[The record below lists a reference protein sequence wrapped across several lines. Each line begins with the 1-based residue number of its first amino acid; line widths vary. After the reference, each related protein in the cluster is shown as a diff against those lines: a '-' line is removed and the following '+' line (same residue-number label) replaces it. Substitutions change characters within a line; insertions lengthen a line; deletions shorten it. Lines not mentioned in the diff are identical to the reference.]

1 MDNLNQSNI
10 FSTDY
15 RSVPSG
21 VGSIKKSDGSLI
33 MIQYKGCNPE
43 LVEGIYSDIIYI
55 DYDFGVDFKEASEE
69 LLRILEEHNV
79 SFIYD
84 YDLAEDMDLDN
95 GYIPYDQF
103 AEFRRFYY

>member
-15 RSVPSG
+15 RSPPSG
-21 VGSIKKSDGSLI
+21 AGSIKKTDGSLI
-33 MIQYKGCNPE
+33 MIQHKGCNPE

-55 DYDFGVDFKEASEE
+55 DHDFGVDFKEASEE
-69 LLRILEEHNV
+69 LLKILKEHNV

-84 YDLAEDMDLDN
+84 YDLAEDMELDG

-103 AEFRRFYY
+103 AEFRRFFY